1 MCAIVGCVS
10 SGNPQLLNRR
20 RLMQAT
26 ESMAHRGPDGI
37 AVLLQGGN
45 DAVGSIG
52 LGHCRLAVNGGAS
65 ACQPIRNGAGTL
77 SIVVNGELYDPD
89 DVLRRRLENQGQ
101 RFATHSDSELALH
114 LYAQYG
120 LDFVDYLRGEFAI
133 LIHDAIADRLVA
145 VRDRFGI
152 KPLLYT
158 HRSGEIWFAS
168 QARAFRAAGMQL
180 ERDVESVWHA
190 MSFQYTLPDRTL
202 YRNVYQVPPGH
213 LAVARAG
220 AISLK
225 QYWDLD
231 YPRRN
236 DQPSLHDRQD
246 PRDSAASFVN
256 RLDEAVRIR
265 LRGDV
270 PVVAHLSGGIDS
282 CSVLESASRQG
293 VIASAF
299 SIGFPGK
306 HDHDETTFAL
316 EMATR
321 SGVAFHGL
329 DGSAETL
336 IDAIERSVAVSEGWC
351 VNGHLPAKFLLSRAI
366 SDAGYKVAL
375 TGEGADELLAG
386 YAHLKIDLCRQTSP
400 GAIQKIQADNRNS
413 YGSMIPAAGGAL
425 PTQAIQR
432 ALGYLPT
439 FLAAKAS
446 QGWMLRSHVKQ
457 DFLAQFHGRDA
468 MEELAAGVFHQEQLR
483 DRHVIHQSLYC
494 WIKTALA
501 QNILRTLGD
510 GCEAAHGTEGRLPML
525 DHLLFDWVKQQPVSH
540 LLRPQ
545 SCRPKGSPAD
555 GDGFT
560 DKWLLREGMRN
571 RLPACVIERPKRPFD
586 APPLADS
593 LLRCRRIRDYVQSK
607 IDDHPFFD
615 SAKVRQTLSNMQ
627 HASRETKTATDP
639 LWWMLLSSTVA

>member
-1 MCAIVGCVS
+1 M
-10 SGNPQLLNRR
+10 LNRR
-20 RLMQAT
+20 RLIQAT
-26 ESMAHRGPDGI
+26 ESMAHRGPDGT
-37 AVLLQGGN
+37 AVWLQGGN
-45 DAVGSIG
+45 DATGSFG
-52 LGHCRLAVNGGAS
+52 LGHCRLAVNGGPS
-65 ACQPIRNGAGTL
+65 ACQPIRNRAGTL

-89 DVLRRRLENQGQ
+89 DVLRRRLEDQGH
-101 RFATHSDSELALH
+101 RFATSSDSELALH
-114 LYAQYG
+114 LYAQHG
-120 LDFVDYLRGEFAI
+120 LQFVQYLRGEFAI
-133 LIHDAIADRLVA
+133 LIHDAIAECIVA

-158 HRSGEIWFAS
+158 QAAGEIWFAS
-168 QARAFRAAGMQL
+168 QARAFAAAGIPL
-180 ERDVESVWHA
+180 ERDMESVWHA

-202 YRNVYQVPPGH
+202 HRNVYQIPPGH
-213 LAVARAG
+213 VAVAQAETVTLR
-220 AISLK
+220 

-231 YPRRN
+231 YPRLI
-236 DQPSLHDRQD
+236 DQQSHSRRED
-246 PRDSAASFVN
+246 PRDTAAAFAD
-256 RLDEAVRIR
+256 RLDEAVKIR

-270 PVVAHLSGGIDS
+270 PLVAHLSGGIDS

-293 VIASAF
+293 AVASAF
-299 SIGFPGK
+299 SIGFPGQR
-306 HDHDETTFAL
+306 DHDETTFAI
-316 EMATR
+316 EMAART
-321 SGVAFHGL
+321 GVAFHGV
-329 DGSAETL
+329 DGAPDRL
-336 IDAIERSVAVSEGWC
+336 IDAIGQAVATSEGWC

-386 YAHLKIDLCRQTSP
+386 YAHLKIDLCRQTAPS
-400 GAIQKIQADNRNS
+400 AIETIHADNRNS
-413 YGSMIPAAGGAL
+413 YGSMLPAAGAAL
-425 PTQAIQR
+425 PTRAIHD
-432 ALGYLPT
+432 ALGFLPT

-446 QGWMLRSHVKQ
+446 QGWMLRSHVRR
-457 DFLAQFHGRDA
+457 DFLAQFDGRDA
-468 MEELAAGVFHQEQLR
+468 MEELAAGVINHEQLR

-525 DHLLFDWVKQQPVSH
+525 DHLLFEWVKDQPVSS
-540 LLRPQ
+540 LLRPH
-545 SCRPKGSPAD
+545 SPRSSRSPSAHSGS
-555 GDGFT
+555 GFT
-560 DKWLLREGMRN
+560 DKWLLRTAMRD
-571 RLPACVIERPKRPFD
+571 RLPTCIAERPKQPFD

-615 SAKVRQTLSNMQ
+615 SEKVQTTLSSMQ